1 MTALAWM
8 LVHSLW
14 IGLGTW
20 VLINI
25 LSVFF
30 AKSKNRRILKIGSL
44 LLFVVLVLTTLFKEF
59 ANTTPTGGFWYVNT
73 ETLNLESSLS
83 WLDHLKQWISLNS
96 TLITSIWAMGT
107 LIGAARYA
115 YNRKAL
121 NRCQYSAIPCTHE
134 DALHHL
140 LRIRK
145 ALHIGRNI
153 SIKVSALVDSPM
165 TVGFIKPIIYLPIG
179 LISGFSSDELEIIL
193 RHELAHIKRHD
204 YLVNLFLVMLET
216 LFFFNPILL
225 FLVRDLRREMEYVCD
240 DEVLVTHNQ
249 FAYAKTLLKLQENS
263 ISYQVALA
271 AQNNNS
277 EFKNRVERMM
287 NLNKPKTGSKASL
300 IVFLFST
307 LLVSSA
313 FVGNTESKDSPA
325 PTPVSILQEVKQDT
339 IKVKTREELNAK
351 TKELGFDNMM
361 NKVVLLNGERVLF
374 VKDVNKTLQKADK
387 MMEEVQRELVK
398 DGILNESKQKI
409 TLMFQYS
416 DVLHGEATLGDKYEK
431 YKGILNRYFPTYDS
445 FATTR
450 VFRYKKS

>member
-25 LSVFF
+25 LSAFF
-30 AKSKNRRILKIGSL
+30 VKSKSRRRIKIGSL
-44 LLFVVLVLTTLFKEF
+44 LLFFAVVLVALFKEF
-59 ANTTPTGGFWYVNT
+59 SSITPESGFWYLNT
-73 ETLNLESSLS
+73 ETFSLDSSLS
-83 WLDHLKQWISLNS
+83 WFDQLKQWISLNS
-96 TLITSIWAMGT
+96 AFISGIWAIGI

-115 YNRKAL
+115 LNRKAL
-121 NRCQYSAIPCTHE
+121 TRCQHSAIPCANE
-134 DALHHL
+134 DVLHHL
-140 LRIRK
+140 QQIRK
-145 ALHIGRNI
+145 ALNIRRSI
-153 SIKVSALVDSPM
+153 SIQVSVLVDSPM
-165 TVGFIKPIIYLPIG
+165 TVGFIKPIIYLPIS

-204 YLVNLFLVMLET
+204 YLINLFLVILET
-216 LFFFNPILL
+216 LFFFNPIVLL
-225 FLVRDLRREMEYVCD
+225 LVRDLRREMEYVCD
-240 DEVLVTHNQ
+240 DEVLMAHNQ
-249 FAYAKTLLKLQENS
+249 FDYAKALLKLQENS

-300 IVFLFST
+300 IVLLFAI

-313 FVGNTESKDSPA
+313 FVGNTVPEESSV
-325 PTPVSILQEVKQDT
+325 PVSLQQETQQDT

-351 TKELGFDNMM
+351 TKELGFDSIAKKIVM
-361 NKVVLLNGERVLF
+361 LNGERVRF
-374 VKDVNKTLQKADK
+374 VKDKNKSLEKADK
-387 MMEEVQRELVK
+387 MMKEIQKELVK
-398 DGILNESKQKI
+398 DGILNENKEKI

-416 DVLHGEATLGDKYEK
+416 DVLNGKASLGGQYEK
-431 YKGILNRYFPTYDS
+431 YKAILNRYFPTYDS